1 MTMKQVSNKDSDAD
15 QSARQDWL
23 PELMIGLL
31 AVLACPL
38 LTTLTGGLNVASHSK
53 RIVFAVIGVLALAK
67 AAFGVRRADAWH
79 KSICGGL
86 VAFGALIAVLDFVAI
101 ANP

>member
-1 MTMKQVSNKDSDAD
+1 MKQVFNQDSDAN

-23 PELMIGLL
+23 PELIIGLV
-31 AVLACPL
+31 AVLVCPL
-38 LTTLTGGLNVASHSK
+38 LTTLMGGLNVASHST
-53 RIVFAVIGVLALAK
+53 RIVFAVIGALALAK
-67 AAFGVRRADAWH
+67 AAFGVRRADTWN

-86 VAFGALIAVLDFVAI
+86 VAFGALIAVLEFVAI